1 MKTLTVD
8 PWGPAVSQNEV
19 PTSFEDSFV
28 TARADLRL
36 DDSDQYLQRLYSRLR
51 QVQGGTSKKDLVK
64 SLSQVKEDT
73 IARLITSGRRL
84 DPEEE
89 AILGSNPLLRHI
101 TPHLQ
106 VYPNI
111 NVHSSQAILSI
122 GINGL
127 CIGIPGDDGQRISPP
142 LEGRCSPIVNRRTA
156 RDKCNHH
163 RFHRHR
169 NSLSHFFHHFL

>member
-106 VYPNI
+106 AMTASELVHLLKADVLQSSTDEQQET
-111 NVHSSQAILSI
+111 NVIITDSTDTAIPSPTSSTTSS
-122 GINGL
+122 N
-127 CIGIPGDDGQRISPP
+127 
-142 LEGRCSPIVNRRTA
+142 
-156 RDKCNHH
+156 
-163 RFHRHR
+163 
-169 NSLSHFFHHFL
+169 